1 MENTN
6 LVDSV
11 QNSNTDWKKIIS
23 WSIRII
29 ISALFLVSAYAK
41 IYHDPSAF
49 FNITKFEYTQLYPM
63 GFSPDLAVYFS
74 RGLIGVEFALGIL
87 ILFPYNLTKIVIP
100 ATIIMLGV
108 FCIHLSLEI
117 FSGGNK
123 GNCGCFGSLLPMTPL
138 EAIIKNVL
146 SIGLLVILLLKFS
159 KELNEKKNFLA
170 VSNIATLCILG
181 MFMYIPIQ
189 KKTSL
194 SPTTNS
200 VEMTD
205 TSSVANSDTDT
216 SSVKTS
222 AVQSNDP
229 KANPEMKTPELK
241 GPAKKK
247 SGFAKIFPNIDEGK
261 KILCFFAPT
270 CEHCMATGKALT
282 ELKNADPNFPEIQII
297 FMDEAPEEIPA
308 FFKFAGAEYKNYVM
322 DIVGFWNA
330 LGSGKDTPGVMYLWN
345 GKTIKF
351 YNGIEGKDKFNK
363 SELKNL
369 VKKETY

>member
-1 MENTN
+1 MENIN
-6 LVDSV
+6 LVDLA
-11 QNSNTDWKKIIS
+11 QNSDMNWKNIVS
-23 WSIRII
+23 WSIRIL

-74 RGLIGVEFALGIL
+74 RGLIGVEFALGVL
-87 ILFPYNLTKIVIP
+87 LLFPFNLTKVVIP

-117 FSGGNK
+117 FTGGNE

-138 EAIIKNVL
+138 QAIMKNVA
-146 SIGLLVILLLKFS
+146 SIGLLLILLFKFS
-159 KELNEKKNFLA
+159 KELKEKHNFLA

-200 VEMTD
+200 VEVSDTASASNTDVD
-205 TSSVANSDTDT
+205 TSK
-216 SSVKTS
+216 VKTNT
-222 AVQSNDP
+222 VQSNVP
-229 KANPEMKTPELK
+229 KANPEVKAPEVK
-241 GPAKKK
+241 GPPKKK

-330 LGSGKDTPGVMYLWN
+330 LGSGRDTPGVMYLWN
-345 GKTIKF
+345 GKIMKF

>member
-1 MENTN
+1 MENTS
-6 LVDSV
+6 LVDSA
-11 QNSNTDWKKIIS
+11 QNSNQDWKKIVS
-23 WSIRII
+23 WSIRIL

-41 IYHDPSAF
+41 IYHEPSAF

-63 GFSPDLAVYFS
+63 GFSPELAVIFS
-74 RGLIGVEFALGIL
+74 RGLIGIEFALGVL
-87 ILFPYNLTKIVIP
+87 LLFPFNLTKVVIP

-108 FCIHLSLEI
+108 FCVHLSLEI
-117 FSGGNK
+117 FTGGNE

-138 EAIIKNVL
+138 QAIIKNVL
-146 SIGLLVILLLKFS
+146 SIGLLLILLLKFS
-159 KELNEKKNFLA
+159 KVLNEKKNFLA
-170 VSNIATLCILG
+170 VSNIATLCVLG
-181 MFMYIPIQ
+181 MFIFIPIQ

-194 SPTTNS
+194 SPTTNT
-200 VEMTD
+200 VEVND
-205 TSSVANSDTDT
+205 TSSSTNTDIDT
-216 SSVKTS
+216 SNVKTNT
-222 AVQSNDP
+222 VQSNDS
-229 KANPEMKTPELK
+229 KANPEVKTPEVK
-241 GPAKKK
+241 GPPKKK

-282 ELKNADPNFPEIQII
+282 EMKNADPNFPEIQMI

-308 FFKFAGAEYKNYVM
+308 FFKFAGAEYKSYVM

-330 LGSGKDTPGVMYLWN
+330 LGSGRDTPGVMYLWN

-351 YNGIEGKDKFNK
+351 YNGTEGKDKFNK

>member
-11 QNSNTDWKKIIS
+11 QNSNADWKKIVA

-29 ISALFLVSAYAK
+29 ISGLFLVSAYAK

-63 GFSPDLAVYFS
+63 GFSPELAVYFS
-74 RGLIGVEFALGIL
+74 RGLIGVEFALGVL
-87 ILFPYNLTKIVIP
+87 LLFPFNLTKVVIP

-117 FSGGNK
+117 FTGGNE

-138 EAIIKNVL
+138 QAIMKNVL
-146 SIGLLVILLLKFS
+146 SIGLLLILLLKFS

-170 VSNIATLCILG
+170 VSNIATLCVLG

-200 VEMTD
+200 VEMSD

-216 SSVKTS
+216 SSVNTS
-222 AVQSNDP
+222 TVQSNDP
-229 KANPEMKTPELK
+229 KATPEVKTPELK

-247 SGFAKIFPNIDEGK
+247 SGYAKIFPNIDEGK

>member
-1 MENTN
+1 MENTS

-11 QNSNTDWKKIIS
+11 QDSNQDWKKIVS
-23 WSIRII
+23 WSIRIL

-41 IYHDPSAF
+41 IYHEPSAF

-63 GFSPDLAVYFS
+63 GFSPELAVIFS
-74 RGLIGVEFALGIL
+74 RGLIGIEFALGVL
-87 ILFPYNLTKIVIP
+87 LLFPFNLTKVVIP

-108 FCIHLSLEI
+108 FCVHLSLEI
-117 FSGGNK
+117 FTGGNE

-138 EAIIKNVL
+138 QAIIKNVL
-146 SIGLLVILLLKFS
+146 SIGLLLILLLKFS

-170 VSNIATLCILG
+170 VSNIATLCVLG
-181 MFMYIPIQ
+181 MFMFIPIQ

-194 SPTTNS
+194 SPTSNT
-200 VEMTD
+200 VEVND
-205 TSSVANSDTDT
+205 TSSTTNTDIDT
-216 SSVKTS
+216 SNVKTNT
-222 AVQSNDP
+222 VQSNDP
-229 KANPEMKTPELK
+229 KANPEVKALEVK
-241 GPAKKK
+241 GPPKKK

-282 ELKNADPNFPEIQII
+282 EMKNADPNFPEIQII

-308 FFKFAGAEYKNYVM
+308 FFKFAGAEYKSYVM

-330 LGSGKDTPGVMYLWN
+330 LGSGRDTPGVMYLWN

-351 YNGIEGKDKFNK
+351 YNGTEGKDKFNK

>member
-1 MENTN
+1 MENNN
-6 LVDSV
+6 LVDSA
-11 QNSNTDWKKIIS
+11 QNSDMNWKNIVS
-23 WSIRII
+23 WSIRIL

-41 IYHDPSAF
+41 IYHEPSAF

-63 GFSPDLAVYFS
+63 GFSPELAVYFS
-74 RGLIGVEFALGIL
+74 RGLIGVEFALGVL
-87 ILFPYNLTKIVIP
+87 LLFPFNLTKVVIP

-117 FSGGNK
+117 FTGGNE

-138 EAIIKNVL
+138 QAIMKNVA
-146 SIGLLVILLLKFS
+146 SIGLLLILLLKFS
-159 KELNEKKNFLA
+159 KELKEKHNFLA

-194 SPTTNS
+194 SPTSNS
-200 VEMTD
+200 VEVIDTASNTD
-205 TSSVANSDTDT
+205 VDTAT
-216 SSVKTS
+216 VKTNT
-222 AVQSNDP
+222 VQSNDP
-229 KANPEMKTPELK
+229 KANPEVKAPEVK

-247 SGFAKIFPNIDEGK
+247 SGYAKIFPNIDEGK